1 MRKKKKA
8 FHQKFSTENLREECF
23 GLGLPQY
30 GEKPMK
36 QLRSREAEGE
46 QLRGH
51 AVWERGV
58 SRATASGAAKAAAAL
73 LTHPPLA

>member
-1 MRKKKKA
+1 
-8 FHQKFSTENLREECF
+8 
-23 GLGLPQY
+23 
-30 GEKPMK
+30 MK
-36 QLRSREAEGE
+36 QLRSKEAEGE